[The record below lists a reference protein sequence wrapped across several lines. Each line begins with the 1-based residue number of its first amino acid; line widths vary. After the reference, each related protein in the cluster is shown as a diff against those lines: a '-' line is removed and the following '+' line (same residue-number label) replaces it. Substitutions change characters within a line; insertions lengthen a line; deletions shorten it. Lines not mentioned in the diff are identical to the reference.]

1 MTMTNEALTMIEHD
15 TASAPAPMLSHYID
29 VVRNGV
35 QDASDDVAEHG
46 RHLLLKLEHL
56 LHQQQAELPIAS
68 TAIQEYLAPRFM
80 LAEPVR
86 AAA

>member
-15 TASAPAPMLSHYID
+15 AASAPAPILSHYIG

-35 QDASDDVAEHG
+35 QEAPDDVAEHG

-56 LHQQQAELPIAS
+56 LHQQQAEPIGS
-68 TAIQEYLAPRFM
+68 TATQEYLAPWLT